1 MANEDD
7 PTLSKIFAC
16 FDVRPIHKDD
26 KNRINIPAKM
36 RGDEENEFSE
46 YLLVRNM
53 MEGCL
58 FLLFPP
64 SQIAKLSDQ
73 EVKSLAAISCPI
85 HLDKSG
91 RILIPKA
98 FERASTDEAG
108 ITNLVMVGRANH
120 FELWTR
126 EKWAEIETQ
135 RKEEAKKVV
144 AHLLN
149 DNI

>member
-1 MANEDD
+1 M
-7 PTLSKIFAC
+7 T
-16 FDVRPIHKDD
+16 
-26 KNRINIPAKM
+26 
-36 RGDEENEFSE
+36 
-46 YLLVRNM
+46 
-53 MEGCL
+53 EGCL

-73 EVKSLAAISCPI
+73 AVKSLAAISCPI
-85 HLDKSG
+85 QLDKSG
-91 RILIPKA
+91 RILIPTA
-98 FERASTDEAG
+98 FERVATDNAE

-135 RKEEAKKVV
+135 RKEEARNVV
-144 AHLLN
+144 AQLLN